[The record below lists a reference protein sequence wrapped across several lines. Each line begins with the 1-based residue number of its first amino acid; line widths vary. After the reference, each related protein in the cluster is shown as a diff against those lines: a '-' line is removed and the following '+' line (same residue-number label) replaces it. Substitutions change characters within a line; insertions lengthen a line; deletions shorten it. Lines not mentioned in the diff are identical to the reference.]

1 MSLSLSGHL
10 RPGSLWQAILIDV
23 MKKKPDAT
31 IFFYSLFQRNTLDIA
46 IEKRVFARSDLTLK
60 SKLNATMHANLT
72 LKFHK
77 LRKRLHK
84 IFSPTNNNEIA
95 KKQ

>member
-1 MSLSLSGHL
+1 MSSSLSGHL
-10 RPGSLWQAILIDV
+10 RPGALWQAILIDA

-60 SKLNATMHANLT
+60 SNLNAATDANLT

-77 LRKRLHK
+77 LRKLLHK
-84 IFSPTNNNEIA
+84 IFPPPTTMKLQ